1 MLMLMLLRLL
11 LLVSWALTCKAYI
24 LAVFISLLYWTVLY
38 EGGGL
43 SYINF
48 FVHGSQ
54 VGYE

>member
-1 MLMLMLLRLL
+1 MLMLLRLL